1 MEDLDYEYLKMY
13 HYYTTDE
20 QLVSIHPRIPAS
32 LRDDF
37 LKIVPVGKSMSVAI
51 RDVLI
56 SYVLEKQKEATQ
68 NNIKNI
74 QQSGDNTQNNQN
86 TYITNN
92 YYRDSE
98 KDKNVTK

>member
-1 MEDLDYEYLKMY
+1 MKDLDYEYLKMY
-13 HYYTTDE
+13 HHYTTDDK
-20 QLVSIHPRIPAS
+20 LVPIHPRIPVS

-56 SYVLEKQKEATQ
+56 SYVLEKQQESNQ
-68 NNIKNI
+68 NNIKTM

-92 YYRDSE
+92 YYSDSE
-98 KDKNVTK
+98 QEKDTTE